1 MNVLSYV
8 VSQLSPS
15 KEGKAELHTLR
26 PGLCER
32 RWECVC
38 HLQGEKKTQF
48 GWLGRDSG
56 DVKEMKGVKRELKD

>member
-8 VSQLSPS
+8 VPQLSPS

-32 RWECVC
+32 CWECVC
-38 HLQGEKKTQF
+38 HLQRGKKLIWASWEET
-48 GWLGRDSG
+48 SG
-56 DVKEMKGVKRELKD
+56 DVKEKKEVKRELKD